1 MRAPHGFMMNEDPD
15 LALACGMILHH
26 QGAVSMAKAE
36 LEHGDDE
43 EKRALVE
50 EIFAAQE
57 RETEQLT
64 I

>member
-1 MRAPHGFMMNEDPD
+1 MMNEDPD